1 MFWTLLE
8 VFYNKEAPIIEII
21 TDDNRDYLLKLS
33 KEMRNS
39 IRGKD
44 IGGLG

>member
-1 MFWTLLE
+1 MFH
-8 VFYNKEAPIIEII
+8 NKNAPIIEII
-21 TDDNRDYLLKLS
+21 TDENREYLLKLS

>member
-1 MFWTLLE
+1 M
-8 VFYNKEAPIIEII
+8 AIINEE
-21 TDDNRDYLLKLS
+21 NREYLLLKS